1 MRRSSMHRS
10 KNSITG
16 LVVLFVLA
24 IVVFFGFN
32 GCATSVAQM
41 NTHEEVSTVCS
52 KESVQTGSG
61 DNRSH
66 EYRVYTSGS
75 TYVVEDYYGIG
86 GCASVALT
94 CTVTSRS
101 ARPTSSGP
109 TDTESPGHHLSGTL
123 KASPPHSR
131 SLPAPAAN
139 ATELTAAE
147 FGGLSPSYI
156 FSCLSVRSIDAC
168 LC

>member
-10 KNSITG
+10 KNSITR

-86 GCASVALT
+86 GSRFSSADLYGHIKVGETYIIRSYGYRIPWASSFWNIESITPTQQEPTGT
-94 CTVTSRS
+94 C
-101 ARPTSSGP
+101 G
-109 TDTESPGHHLSGTL
+109 
-123 KASPPHSR
+123 
-131 SLPAPAAN
+131 
-139 ATELTAAE
+139 
-147 FGGLSPSYI
+147 
-156 FSCLSVRSIDAC
+156 
-168 LC
+168 